1 MLSIESTK
9 TFDSGAWRSVLARA
23 QSVARA
29 ALPQR
34 CALCVADAGR
44 ALLCPACAGAL
55 PVLPSACPVCASP
68 ATGAVPCGAC
78 LAHPPPFAA
87 TVAAFVYAFPVDR
100 LLQQLKYGG
109 HLALADWAGAA
120 LARAA
125 ERATATR
132 PAADRPDCIV
142 ALPLSRARQRER
154 GFNQAQEIAARAARH
169 LQLPTARTLARIAG
183 GPPQAAL
190 SWPQR
195 AANVRGAFAACGDVR
210 GARIALVDDVMTTGA
225 TLAEAART
233 LVRAGA
239 ERVECWV
246 VARTLRTGGA

>member
-1 MLSIESTK
+1 MLSIRSTK
-9 TFDSGAWRSVLARA
+9 AFDSGAWRNVLAH
-23 QSVARA
+23 ARSGA
-29 ALPQR
+29 YTALPQR
-34 CALCVADAGR
+34 CALCVAEAGCE
-44 ALLCPACAGAL
+44 LLCPACADAL
-55 PVLPSACPVCASP
+55 PRLPSACPVCALP
-68 ATGAVPCGAC
+68 AQGATPCGAC

-120 LARAA
+120 LAQAV
-125 ERATATR
+125 ERATDAR
-132 PAADRPDCIV
+132 VPAERPDCIV
-142 ALPLSRARQRER
+142 ALPLGRTRQRER
-154 GFNQAQEIAARAARH
+154 GFNQAQEIATRVARQLH
-169 LQLPTARTLARIAG
+169 LPRTRALMRSTG

-190 SWPQR
+190 SWSQR
-195 AANVRGAFAACGDVR
+195 AANVRGAFTAVVDVH
-210 GARIALVDDVMTTGA
+210 GARLALVDDVMTTGA

-239 ERVECWV
+239 ARVECWV